1 MSKQMSDTKSKTV
14 ENVEDPLNA
23 IPDPPVGYKQVM
35 YTEGRIKGLCGGHL
49 IALYTDGDED
59 TNMPLIIDQRLLP
72 ENLQEDGDYVELVIA
87 VRGKVGTP

>member
-1 MSKQMSDTKSKTV
+1 MEKPKTRSRTDI
-14 ENVEDPLNA
+14 EDPLNA
-23 IPDPPVGYKQVM
+23 IPDPPEGYKQVM

-49 IALYTDGDED
+49 IALYQDGDED

-72 ENLQEDGDYVELVIA
+72 ENLQEGGDYVELVIA

>member
-1 MSKQMSDTKSKTV
+1 
-14 ENVEDPLNA
+14 
-23 IPDPPVGYKQVM
+23 
-35 YTEGRIKGLCGGHL
+35 
-49 IALYTDGDED
+49 LYQDGDED